1 MPVIVVANP
10 KGGVGKSTLSSNIAG
25 YFARQGHKVMLGDID
40 RQQSSR
46 LWLQLRPDTL
56 PAVQSWDLDRDDI
69 VRPPKGTTHVVLD
82 TPAGLHGK
90 RLQAV
95 MKLADHIIVPL
106 QASVFDIYATQ
117 DFLSEL
123 HRHKRSEKV
132 KLGVVANRV
141 KDHTK
146 AAEHLQAFLRSLEIP
161 WLAHCMVSSAPANYA
176 MQCSSARPTPPSSA
190 TTTAPGATS
199 KLPVHDPVVTH

>member
-1 MPVIVVANP
+1 MPVIVVATP
-10 KGGVGKSTLSSNIAG
+10 KGGVGKSTLSSNVAG
-25 YFARQGHKVMLGDID
+25 YWANQGHAVMLGDID
-40 RQQSSR
+40 RQQSSQ
-46 LWLQLRPDTL
+46 LWRQLRPPHL
-56 PAVQSWDLDRDDI
+56 APISAWDIDQDEI
-69 VRPPKGTTHVVLD
+69 AKPPKGTTHVVLD
-82 TPAGLHGK
+82 TPAGMHGK
-90 RLQAV
+90 KVDAV
-95 MKLADHIIVPL
+95 MKLADLVLIPL

-161 WLAHCMVSSAPANYA
+161 WLAQLRDTQNYTHLA
-176 MQCSSARPTPPSSA
+176 AHGLSLWDVPPHKVDKDLAQWRPILDWLAR
-190 TTTAPGATS
+190 
-199 KLPVHDPVVTH
+199 

>member
-1 MPVIVVANP
+1 M
-10 KGGVGKSTLSSNIAG
+10 
-25 YFARQGHKVMLGDID
+25 
-40 RQQSSR
+40 
-46 LWLQLRPDTL
+46 
-56 PAVQSWDLDRDDI
+56 
-69 VRPPKGTTHVVLD
+69 RPPKGTTHVVLD

-117 DFLSEL
+117 DFLTDL

-161 WLAHCMVSSAPANYA
+161 WLAQLRDTQNYTHLA
-176 MQCSSARPTPPSSA
+176 AHGLSLWDVPPHKVDKDLAQWRPILDWLAR
-190 TTTAPGATS
+190 
-199 KLPVHDPVVTH
+199 

>member
-1 MPVIVVANP
+1 MSVIVVANP
-10 KGGVGKSTLSSNIAG
+10 KGGVGKSTLATNLAG
-25 YFARQGHKVMLGDID
+25 ALAKAGHAVMLGDVD

-46 LWLQLRPDTL
+46 QWLALRPAQL
-56 PAVQSWDLDRDDI
+56 PMIRSWELSHNDI

-161 WLAHCMVSSAPANYA
+161 WLAQLRDTQNYTHLA
-176 MQCSSARPTPPSSA
+176 AHGLSLWDVPPHKVDKDLAQWRPILDWLAR
-190 TTTAPGATS
+190 
-199 KLPVHDPVVTH
+199 